1 VLAKPGMVVLAI
13 VFVAMGSIFGATDV
27 STVAFADD
35 SGSKGTAGIILAI
48 FALGSLISGLL
59 YGTRQW
65 KRPLH
70 LRFATGVVALAI
82 GVCFFFL
89 VQSLAALAAVM
100 FVAGFAIAPTLI
112 NGNGL
117 VQDLVPRERLTEG
130 LTWVGTS
137 LGVGVS
143 VGSSIA
149 GAQIDAHG
157 SHAGFLVVVVSA
169 GFAVVATLAAF
180 RTLRGD
186 AREHVPDS
194 VEAGSPSATGGAAV
208 AACEIAESVEP
219 ARSVGTLGP

>member
-1 VLAKPGMVVLAI
+1 M
-13 VFVAMGSIFGATDV
+13 
-27 STVAFADD
+27 
-35 SGSKGTAGIILAI
+35 
-48 FALGSLISGLL
+48 
-59 YGTRQW
+59 
-65 KRPLH
+65 
-70 LRFATGVVALAI
+70 VALAV

-89 VQSLAALAAVM
+89 VQSLVALAAVM

-117 VQDLVPRERLTEG
+117 VQELVPRERLTEG

-143 VGSSIA
+143 VGSSVA
-149 GAQIDAHG
+149 GAQIDING
-157 SHAGFLVVVVSA
+157 SHAGFLVVVISA
-169 GFAVVATLAAF
+169 GAAVLATLVAL

-186 AREHVPDS
+186 SGSHVHDS

-219 ARSVGTLGP
+219 KRS